1 MTKRIKVVSIVLFLF
16 AVLSISACG
25 GSDKSKFVGSWKWL
39 DSQGYPTIITF
50 NSDGSWTRH
59 VESLMTSKGL
69 DYTGKYSI
77 DSMEKTVTIEIDPLP
92 DDRLRFTTEV
102 FYHYSFDGDTLTL
115 SGRFDTADTA
125 KKYTKVT

>member
-1 MTKRIKVVSIVLFLF
+1 MTKKIKVVSIVMFLF

-39 DSQGYPTIITF
+39 DSQGYPTTITF
-50 NSDGSWTRH
+50 NADGNWTRH
-59 VESLMTSKGL
+59 IESYLTPKGL

-77 DSMEKTVTIEIDPLP
+77 DEKEKTVTINIDPLP

-102 FYHYSFDGDTLTL
+102 FYHYTLDGDTLTL
-115 SGRFDTADTA
+115 AGRFDTTDTA
-125 KKYTKVT
+125 KKYTRV